1 MSGTLRLRGA
11 TSGYSELQAPAVA
24 ADQTFILPTAGGT
37 LLTTDSPI
45 SKLTL
50 ELGSASQPSLTF
62 EGDTDTGLYSSGTNT
77 LNLVTGGNNRLNI
90 DSSGRVGIN
99 TTSPTKSLDV
109 NGTFRVVNE
118 ATFDNDVIVHQVMT
132 WLRNDGVTD
141 CGSVGNADY
150 LYATGADTDLAIKAE
165 TGDITFVTSGGGGL
179 ERLRIDSS
187 GNVGIGTISPQ
198 HRLSVERDVGIYRA
212 SSDPTLS
219 LSVGGTIASP
229 TKTYNLLIDDSDS
242 DKLQIRDGSTARV
255 TLDSSGKVGI
265 GTSSPVDNGSDTML
279 ALHRGGGQSTSLA
292 IQAGASASSLI
303 RFADGTSTA
312 EERNAGYIIVS
323 HSDQSMQFGIQNAEQ
338 MRIDGF
344 GRLLLGTTTEGVAN
358 GGDQFTIG
366 VAGNNNAGMT
376 IRSGT
381 STRGAIYFSDG
392 TSGTAE
398 FQGFIEYLQGASGYM
413 RFGTDAVERM
423 RIDTAGRL
431 LVGTTVE
438 GQSPNGEALTVANNG
453 HCGITVRSTSSTT
466 GNLYFSDATSG
477 TGEYAGAIVYDHSN
491 DDLKLYTNGGQER
504 MRIDSSGNVGIG
516 TASPNSYVGWKVLTL
531 NGTVGGEI
539 DFETN
544 GTNTAQIYSS
554 ATSTYINRL
563 SASGDI
569 IFLAGSG
576 VERMRI
582 ASTGAIVLPN
592 GSPGIQFGTFSSP
605 VTSTNL
611 DDYEEGTFTP
621 TIQGTASV
629 GTATYTNNWGQYVKV
644 GQLVTAQIY
653 LSWNSGTGSGSLR
666 IHDLP
671 FNVNTIVNSYG
682 GVAIGYWHAVPLAT
696 NYYPQLFLANTS
708 NFINCYQAPLG
719 GGSSSVVPYAAT
731 GGGIIVTV
739 TYRSA

>member
-1 MSGTLRLRGA
+1 MSGVLRLSNNVTGRSTINA
-11 TSGYSELQAPAVA
+11 SASN
-24 ADQTFILPTAGGT
+24 DQTYTLPALGGT
-37 LLTTDSPI
+37 LVTGGAS
-45 SKLTL
+45 S
-50 ELGSASQPSLTF
+50 ELIFPPGTEALPGLHVQ
-62 EGDTDTGLYSSGTNT
+62 GDVDTGLYAPAANT
-77 LNLVTGGNNRLNI
+77 LGISTGGNERLRI

-179 ERLRIDSS
+179 ERLRIDSA
-187 GNVGIGTISPQ
+187 GNVGIGT
-198 HRLSVERDVGIYRA
+198 
-212 SSDPTLS
+212 
-219 LSVGGTIASP
+219 ASP
-229 TKTYNLLIDDSDS
+229 NANL
-242 DKLQIRDGSTARV
+242 Q
-255 TLDSSGKVGI
+255 VGNYSATTGISI
-265 GTSSPVDNGSDTML
+265 G
-279 ALHRGGGQSTSLA
+279 
-292 IQAGASASSLI
+292 GASNGYSYLY
-303 RFADGTSTA
+303 FADGSSGNQLYRGYLQYYHVDDSLQLGTSGT
-312 EERNAGYIIVS
+312 
-323 HSDQSMQFGIQNAEQ
+323 EQ
-338 MRIDGF
+338 MRIDSSGNLSF
-344 GRLLLGTTTEGVAN
+344 SQDASSSPYPEQKLKWSNDSTTTN
-358 GGDQFTIG
+358 GFYISQ
-366 VAGNNNAGMT
+366 
-376 IRSGT
+376 
-381 STRGAIYFSDG
+381 
-392 TSGTAE
+392 
-398 FQGFIEYLQGASGYM
+398 
-413 RFGTDAVERM
+413 GTDR
-423 RIDTAGRL
+423 
-431 LVGTTVE
+431 
-438 GQSPNGEALTVANNG
+438 NGKIWHEQGLDIQFATNN
-453 HCGITVRSTSSTT
+453 T
-466 GNLYFSDATSG
+466 
-477 TGEYAGAIVYDHSN
+477 
-491 DDLKLYTNGGQER
+491 ER

-516 TASPNSYVGWKVLTL
+516 TTSPNGYANWRVLTI

-621 TIQGTASV
+621 TVQGTATA
-629 GTATYTNNWGQYVKV
+629 GTASYTNYWGQYVKV

-653 LSWNSGTGSGSLR
+653 ISWNSGTGAGSLR

-671 FNVNTIVNSYG
+671 FYVNTINNSYG
-682 GVAIGYWHAVPLAT
+682 GVAVGYWHLVPLST
-696 NYYPQLFLANTS
+696 NYYPTLFLTN
-708 NFINCYQAPLG
+708 NGNYINCYQAPTG
-719 GGSSSVVPYAAT
+719 GGSASVVPYPAT

-739 TYRSA
+739 TYRAA